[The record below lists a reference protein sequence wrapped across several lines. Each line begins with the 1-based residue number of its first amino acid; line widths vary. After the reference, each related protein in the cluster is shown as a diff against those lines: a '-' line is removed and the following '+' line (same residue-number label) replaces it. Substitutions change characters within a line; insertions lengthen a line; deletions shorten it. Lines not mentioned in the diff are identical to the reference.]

1 MSEKTYAKGIF
12 VTERNQYF
20 MSVNIKFED
29 FMQFCKQHINE
40 KGYVPLTFGKKKEVG
55 KFGDTHWVALNDWK
69 PESKETTI
77 TPHEPEENNPLPF

>member
-1 MSEKTYAKGIF
+1 MSDKTYAKGIF

-29 FMQFCKQHINE
+29 VMQFCKQHINE

-55 KFGDTHWVALNDWK
+55 
-69 PESKETTI
+69 
-77 TPHEPEENNPLPF
+77 